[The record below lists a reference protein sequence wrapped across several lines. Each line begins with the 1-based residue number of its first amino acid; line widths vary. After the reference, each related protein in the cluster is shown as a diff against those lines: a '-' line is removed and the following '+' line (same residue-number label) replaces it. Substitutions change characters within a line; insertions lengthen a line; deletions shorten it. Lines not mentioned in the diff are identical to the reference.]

1 MKNSIIEIN
10 KIESKIY
17 IIRNQQVMLDRD
29 LALLYDVN
37 TGRIN
42 EQVKRNI
49 KRFDD
54 DFMFQ
59 LTKNE
64 VDNLISQNATSSW
77 GGIRKL
83 PFAFT
88 EQGVYML
95 ATVLKSDTAIET
107 SKQIMRTFTKMKS
120 FLLSNNAIFQRFERI
135 ENRLLSHDDNFK
147 QLFKALE
154 EKNKT
159 PNQLIF
165 HNGSYFDAHSF
176 ISDIIKSAKKSI
188 TLIDNYIDNTTL
200 LMLSQNPSVDI
211 SLYSHSFSKQLKSSI
226 EKYNKQYKPLKTF
239 ANRTFHDR
247 YLIIDGKKVYNIG
260 ASLKDAGHKTF
271 NINLMSD
278 FSERDIFSHA

>member
-1 MKNSIIEIN
+1 
-10 KIESKIY
+10 
-17 IIRNQQVMLDRD
+17 MLDRD
-29 LALLYDVN
+29 LASLYDVE
-37 TGRIN
+37 TKRIN

-59 LTKNE
+59 LNKDELENWM
-64 VDNLISQNATSSW
+64 SQNATSNKEIM
-77 GGIRKL
+77 GLRKL
-83 PFAFT
+83 PLAFT

-120 FLLSNNAIFQRFERI
+120 FLLNNNTIFQRFERI
-135 ENRLLSHDDNFK
+135 ENRLSSHDDNFK

-154 EKNKT
+154 ERNKT
-159 PNQLIF
+159 PDQLVF

-226 EKYNKQYKPLKTF
+226 EKYNNQYKPLKTF
-239 ANRTFHDR
+239 VSRTFHDR

-271 NINLMSD
+271 NINLMND
-278 FSERDIFSHA
+278 FCERDIFSHA